1 MEITIEQLFKG
12 KEEFRE
18 HHYLIYKHTSPS
30 GKIYIGQ
37 TSFKNPI
44 QRWRQGGK
52 GYFRVN
58 KYGQYQQPAIVN
70 AIKKYNWDLWKHEL
84 IDFCDTREE
93 ANNLEEYYISFY
105 KSNNKD
111 YGYNITSGGDGHNG
125 HSPSAETRKKISESV
140 KKLWENEDYRKNQ
153 EIKHK
158 GIIRSKEAVEKTRR
172 ANLGKKRTQETK
184 DKLRQLKLRSIVQFN
199 LQGDFV
205 NEYECAKDA
214 ASILNCTI
222 TSITNSCKG
231 ITKKCKDYIFIYKD
245 EYTAELLKNRIDN
258 LNVNNRGRSID
269 QYTKDG
275 VFINTYK
282 SITQASKSL
291 DISITNISNCLR
303 GDNKSAGG
311 FIFKYHYAD

>member
-1 MEITIEQLFKG
+1 MDLTIEQLLKG

-18 HHYLIYKHTSPS
+18 HSYLIYKHTSPS

-52 GYFRVN
+52 GYLKIN
-58 KYGQYQQPAIVN
+58 EYGQYLQPAMAN
-70 AIKKYNWDLWKHEL
+70 AINKYPWDQWKHEI
-84 IDFCDTREE
+84 IDCADTHEE
-93 ANNLEEYYISFY
+93 ADNLEEYYISFY
-105 KSNNKD
+105 KSNNKN
-111 YGYNITSGGDGHNG
+111 YGYNITSGGGGHNG
-125 HSPSAETRKKISESV
+125 QSPSIETRKKISESV

-158 GIIRSKEAVEKTRR
+158 GITHSKESIEKARR

-199 LQGDFV
+199 LQGNFI

-214 ASILNCTI
+214 ALILNCSI

-245 EYTAELLKNRIDN
+245 EYTAELLKNRINN
-258 LNVNNRGRSID
+258 LNVNNRGKSID
-269 QYTKDG
+269 QYTIGG

-282 SITQASKSL
+282 SIKYASKSL
-291 DISITNISNCLR
+291 GISNTNISNCLR
-303 GDNKSAGG
+303 GVNKSAGG

>member
-1 MEITIEQLFKG
+1 MGILHLQK
-12 KEEFRE
+12 
-18 HHYLIYKHTSPS
+18 P
-30 GKIYIGQ
+30 
-37 TSFKNPI
+37 
-44 QRWRQGGK
+44 
-52 GYFRVN
+52 V
-58 KYGQYQQPAIVN
+58 
-70 AIKKYNWDLWKHEL
+70 KKL
-84 IDFCDTREE
+84 
-93 ANNLEEYYISFY
+93 
-105 KSNNKD
+105 
-111 YGYNITSGGDGHNG
+111 
-125 HSPSAETRKKISESV
+125 V

-205 NEYECAKDA
+205 NECAKDA

-258 LNVNNRGRSID
+258 LNINNRSID

-275 VFINTYK
+275 VFVNTYK